1 MLVRTVYFK
10 VACVVSLWFWSKQQ
24 PWNNAMYWPC
34 KKWTKSQTIKEVAE
48 GGGGGGGGGVEG
60 RKHLQTNPMIL
71 KTLLASE
78 RGT

>member
-34 KKWTKSQTIKEVAE
+34 KKWTKSQTIKEVA
-48 GGGGGGGGGVEG
+48 GGGGRG
-60 RKHLQTNPMIL
+60 RWSRRKETLADKPHDFENP
-71 KTLLASE
+71 ACQ
-78 RGT
+78 

>member
-34 KKWTKSQTIKEVAE
+34 KKWTKSQKIKEVA
-48 GGGGGGGGGVEG
+48 GGGEGEVE
-60 RKHLQTNPMIL
+60 
-71 KTLLASE
+71 
-78 RGT
+78 

>member
-34 KKWTKSQTIKEVAE
+34 EKWTKSQKIKEVA
-48 GGGGGGGGGVEG
+48 GGGGGGGGWWSG
-60 RKHLQTNPMIL
+60 RKETLADKPHDFENP
-71 KTLLASE
+71 ACQ
-78 RGT
+78 